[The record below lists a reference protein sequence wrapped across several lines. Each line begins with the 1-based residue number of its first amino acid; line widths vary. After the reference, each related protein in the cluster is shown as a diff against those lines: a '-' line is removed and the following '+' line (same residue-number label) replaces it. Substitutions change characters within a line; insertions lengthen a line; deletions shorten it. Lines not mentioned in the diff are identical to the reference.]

1 MFAEVDSVWASIVAL
16 LTLRLPGLDLH
27 IAGDMV
33 YRLLAVTLEIL
44 VIKLLHSS

>member
-16 LTLRLPGLDLH
+16 LTLRLLGLDLH

>member
-27 IAGDMV
+27 IAGDTV
-33 YRLLAVTLEIL
+33 HRLQAVTLEIL
-44 VIKLLHSS
+44 VIKLLHSL